1 MAGLNYIAP
10 EQMSLFYETLDPAL
24 FSTPFDFSYLF
35 EQLPVET
42 QPGEQLT
49 DDGATISTAGS
60 SSIPTGSPSLL
71 SHRPVT
77 SHPPKCYEIPQRPY
91 KYGKKQWSYTP
102 SEPVL
107 FQVEGFPGVN
117 MREAFRKRFA
127 GLKGRD
133 DLVLQHTKKAIS
145 CRFLVRLSS

>member
-1 MAGLNYIAP
+1 MAGLDPIAL
-10 EQMSLFYETLDPAL
+10 EQVTITYETLDPVA
-24 FSTPFDFSYLF
+24 FSTPFDFSYFF
-35 EQLPVET
+35 EPLPVET
-42 QPGEQLT
+42 KPSEQLT

-60 SSIPTGSPSLL
+60 SSISTGSPPLL
-71 SHRPVT
+71 SLRSVT
-77 SHPPKCYEIPQRPY
+77 SHPPKCYEIPQRRY

-107 FQVEGFPGVN
+107 FQVDGLPGIN
-117 MREAFRKRFA
+117 MRDAFRKRFA
-127 GLKGRD
+127 GLKGMD